1 MFYTTLLLHD
11 SSHINMTVTS
21 FTSLAAHELIS
32 VILDKLHQTD
42 ADAITERF
50 TLVNHFK
57 YVSVG
62 KEKLHRLNTG

>member
-1 MFYTTLLLHD
+1 
-11 SSHINMTVTS
+11 MTVTS
-21 FTSLAAHELIS
+21 FTSFVAHELIS